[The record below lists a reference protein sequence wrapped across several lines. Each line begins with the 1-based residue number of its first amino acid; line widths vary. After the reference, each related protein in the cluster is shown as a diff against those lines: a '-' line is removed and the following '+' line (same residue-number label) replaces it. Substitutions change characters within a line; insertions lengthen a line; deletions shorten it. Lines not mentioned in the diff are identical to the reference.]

1 MTQISDAQVREELE
15 KVKAE
20 TARLTGQKEMKYLRP
35 PRGILSERTLKL
47 GNEEGYTHVLWS
59 LAYLDWDVNR
69 QRGTQ
74 FAYDSI
80 MSQIHPGAII
90 LLHTVSKDNANALE
104 RVIKDLKKQGYKFKS
119 MDEFMK
125 TEKLKK

>member
-1 MTQISDAQVREELE
+1 M
-15 KVKAE
+15 
-20 TARLTGQKEMKYLRP
+20 
-35 PRGILSERTLKL
+35 
-47 GNEEGYTHVLWS
+47 
-59 LAYLDWDVNR
+59 NR